1 MLREREEGIPKTRS
15 VLTYSFSQENISA
28 MVRINY
34 YGSFYNAQFNDVS
47 LIEKV
52 SPLIITDLE
61 FSYDITDNLVV
72 ALGAKNVFDV
82 FPKEYSQGRTS
93 GFLGAIYPLNTPAGF
108 NGGHYYLRMGWD
120 F

>member
-1 MLREREEGIPKTRS
+1 
-15 VLTYSFSQENISA
+15 

-52 SPLIITDLE
+52 SAIVITDVE
-61 FSYDITDNLVV
+61 ISYEITEDLVV
-72 ALGAKNVFDV
+72 ALGAKNVFNV
-82 FPKEYSQGRTS
+82 FPEEYSEGRTS
-93 GFLGAIYPLNTPAGF
+93 GFLGAIYPLNSPTGF